1 MVGMPVSTIWPPGSD
16 AFLRDVIF
24 PATLKGGWFGGA
36 KLRRK
41 DGSSFDAYMTVFV
54 SKDEDGKPLGTVAL
68 ARDITEQ
75 KQAEAERERL
85 QQEVI
90 DAQRAALRE
99 LSSPI
104 IPVIEGIIILPL
116 IGSIDTARA
125 REIMRSLLHGITQHR
140 ARQVIIDITGVPM
153 VDSGVAN
160 HLNKAIQAARL
171 KGANTI
177 ITGMSDAVAE
187 TVVDLGIDWGD
198 VTTLSSLQTG
208 LSVAIQA
215 T

>member
-1 MVGMPVSTIWPPGSD
+1 
-16 AFLRDVIF
+16 
-24 PATLKGGWFGGA
+24 
-36 KLRRK
+36 
-41 DGSSFDAYMTVFV
+41 MTVFV